1 MEQLTFRE
9 ELSRGTMVFDGGM
22 GTYFSASEKLPGQG
36 CEMANIEKPLLISAI
51 HREYL
56 EAGARAIKTNTFSSN
71 RVAYPGGNDVVLR
84 QIRAGFR
91 LAGRTAEAY
100 GAHVFADIGPV
111 TGLDEVRTKEEYRY
125 IIDAFLEQGA
135 KNFLFETNSNT
146 IGLLESAR
154 YIRSRVPDAYV
165 IISYA
170 VLPGGYTRDGL
181 FGEDLLQGLLTQP
194 VLSRR
199 GLENLRRAKTSLNC
213 YILGGIMPVISERNA
228 RFMNSEVNGIDVE
241 EALIQRYAG
250 LNREEAENLALEVS
264 VEIGKAIADSADGFY
279 VITPFNRVSL
289 VSRIVEAIRDGHVIS

>member
-1 MEQLTFRE
+1 MKEDMEQLTFRE

-22 GTYFSASEKLPGQG
+22 GTYFSASEKLP
-36 CEMANIEKPLLISAI
+36 
-51 HREYL
+51 
-56 EAGARAIKTNTFSSN
+56 
-71 RVAYPGGNDVVLR
+71 
-84 QIRAGFR
+84 GFR

-170 VLPGGYTRDGL
+170 VMPGGYTRDGL
-181 FGEDLLQGLLTQP
+181 FGEDLLQETGTSPFVDAVGLNHAEAHCGADG
-194 VLSRR
+194 S
-199 GLENLRRAKTSLNC
+199 
-213 YILGGIMPVISERNA
+213 
-228 RFMNSEVNGIDVE
+228 VE
-241 EALIQRYAG
+241 ERFSQRNTAFG
-250 LNREEAENLALEVS
+250 SET
-264 VEIGKAIADSADGFY
+264 EI
-279 VITPFNRVSL
+279 
-289 VSRIVEAIRDGHVIS
+289 

>member
-22 GTYFSASEKLPGQG
+22 GTYFSASEKLPGRG

-170 VLPGGYTRDGL
+170 MLPGGYTRDGL
-181 FGEDLLQGLLTQP
+181 FGEDLLQETGASPFVDAVGLNHAEAHCGADGS
-194 VLSRR
+194 VEERFSRR
-199 GLENLRRAKTSLNC
+199 NTAFGSKS
-213 YILGGIMPVISERNA
+213 GGTGNEGERVLPKA
-228 RFMNSEVNGIDVE
+228 AAGGEAHCRGIRPIGIRGHRKIHRKCQG
-241 EALIQRYAG
+241 AL
-250 LNREEAENLALEVS
+250 
-264 VEIGKAIADSADGFY
+264 
-279 VITPFNRVSL
+279 
-289 VSRIVEAIRDGHVIS
+289 

>member
-1 MEQLTFRE
+1 MKEDMEQLTFRE

-91 LAGRTAEAY
+91 LADRTAEAY

-181 FGEDLLQGLLTQP
+181 FGEDLLQETGASP
-194 VLSRR
+194 FVD
-199 GLENLRRAKTSLNC
+199 A
-213 YILGGIMPVISERNA
+213 V
-228 RFMNSEVNGIDVE
+228 
-241 EALIQRYAG
+241 G
-250 LNREEAENLALEVS
+250 LNHAAEVQNLL
-264 VEIGKAIADSADGFY
+264 
-279 VITPFNRVSL
+279 
-289 VSRIVEAIRDGHVIS
+289 IVTGDPIPTAERDGSSFIPQKSRQLYPH